1 VTVFTFLPSFV
12 FILAGA
18 PWVEASRRIP
28 SVIAPLT
35 AISAAVVAII
45 ADLAV
50 TFAGHILWPT
60 YELGLSWRTLDIVAL
75 LLSVL
80 AIVLM
85 LVFRMG
91 MLKTMIACVAM
102 GLVASVLGLP

>member
-1 VTVFTFLPSFV
+1 
-12 FILAGA
+12 
-18 PWVEASRRIP
+18 
-28 SVIAPLT
+28 
-35 AISAAVVAII
+35 
-45 ADLAV
+45 
-50 TFAGHILWPT
+50 
-60 YELGLSWRTLDIVAL
+60 VAL